1 MSRSKRSPSAAPAPN
16 SSGRGSGRHVAA
28 TVSWE
33 ADTQRVIIDP
43 NRPLR
48 ARTTYHVVTT
58 GLLDLAGNRLD
69 QDPVRVGAQ
78 PASCRFTTR

>member
-1 MSRSKRSPSAAPAPN
+1 M
-16 SSGRGSGRHVAA
+16 
-28 TVSWE
+28 
-33 ADTQRVIIDP
+33 IIDP